1 MPALTLAFVATAAVF
16 ALGSY
21 LFGAK
26 DDDPTPSGGSGT
38 QTQTPRPPP
47 PPPPYP
53 SRFAATSPHIYTAPK
68 TWTSTQGVSPYA
80 QTPSQTRLSSTRFD
94 ELASLE
100 DANKL
105 RAQARR
111 RGQEMSEAHNRAK
124 SAQKKGYYG
133 AAQAHRQEAIK
144 HEKAK
149 EDLNKE
155 AAKIIF
161 RERNKV
167 SS

>member
-1 MPALTLAFVATAAVF
+1 MPAFTLAFVATAAVF
-16 ALGSY
+16 VLGSY
-21 LFGAK
+21 LFGGK
-26 DDDPTPSGGSGT
+26 DDGPAPPGGSDTRT
-38 QTQTPRPPP
+38 QSSRPPP

-53 SRFAATSPHIYTAPK
+53 SRSAALSPRIHTAPR
-68 TWTSTQGVSPYA
+68 TQTSTPGVSPYA
-80 QTPSQTRLSSTRFD
+80 QTPSRTQLSSTRFD
-94 ELASLE
+94 ELASIE

-105 RAQARR
+105 REQAQRS
-111 RGQEMSEAHNRAK
+111 GQEMSEARSRAK

-149 EDLNKE
+149 KDLNKE